1 MTPIGIGFVIGPVVA
16 GAMASGGSGYAGTKL
31 LAASCLLV
39 AAMIIGWLEGC
50 GKSASPP
57 RHSGSAET
65 CACLFL

>member
-1 MTPIGIGFVIGPVVA
+1 MGRQRAAVA

-50 GKSASPP
+50 GKRASPP
-57 RHSGSAET
+57 RPDDARER
-65 CACLFL
+65 